1 MRSYKTEGIV
11 IKRRSLAEADRII
24 TIYSKSNG
32 KITIMAKGVRRIS
45 SRRSPHIELLN
56 YASFSIHRGTSMFSL
71 SEVESLHNF
80 SSLKKDLKKVGIA
93 YHICELIDSLCAE
106 NEHNEQIFHLLNKTL
121 LRIEKEE
128 NARDALSEFEI
139 NLLKILGFFKED
151 ETSNFKD
158 RHKFI
163 EKILERKL
171 KAKEVA
177 SSF

>member
-1 MRSYKTEGIV
+1 MRSHKTEGIV
-11 IKRRSLAEADRII
+11 IKRKSLAEADRII
-24 TIYSKSNG
+24 TIYSKTYG
-32 KITIMAKGVRRIS
+32 KITIMARGVRRIS

-56 YASFSIHRGTSMFSL
+56 HASFSIHRGKQMFSL
-71 SEVESLHNF
+71 SEVESMNNF
-80 SSLKKDLKKVGIA
+80 SSLKKDLRKVGIA
-93 YHICELIDSLCAE
+93 YHMCELVDGLCAE
-106 NEHNEQIFHLLNKTL
+106 NEQNEQIFHLLNETL

-128 NARDALSEFEI
+128 SARDALSEFEI

-163 EKILERKL
+163 EQILERKL